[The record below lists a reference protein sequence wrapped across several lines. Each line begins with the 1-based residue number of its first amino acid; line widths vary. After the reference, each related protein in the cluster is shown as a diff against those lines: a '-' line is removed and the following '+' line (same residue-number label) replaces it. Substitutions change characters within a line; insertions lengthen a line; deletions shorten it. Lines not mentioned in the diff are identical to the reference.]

1 MTTNEEQTKQ
11 NNQNE
16 DNEVENKND
25 DMDEQVDNND
35 EQVDNNDEPIYP
47 NKLANRVI
55 VTVNG
60 NRPRNKRPRLQFYV
74 DRARRILRSDE
85 TVTVTGLGQAIS
97 MACTLVEVLKRQ
109 KIAEIE
115 SVRTSVDVDP
125 TFYGGKLSWGRPVT
139 AIRFVLKRGEHAE
152 YVSDYHQR
160 KVIEIF
166 ENRDKDKTGKLAKT
180 IIQGLNMG
188 EIFFAGEERINQA
201 AEFLKGINGDSL
213 NLPDFIRYA
222 SILIH
227 PLLKDRIFKEQLN
240 RKFGIDEND
249 NEDNNEEI
257 GDDDEEDNEH

>member
-1 MTTNEEQTKQ
+1 MTTEETK
-11 NNQNE
+11 NVNQPSTQD
-16 DNEVENKND
+16 DNDELENKGDEEELDERGD
-25 DMDEQVDNND
+25 D
-35 EQVDNNDEPIYP
+35 PIYP

-74 DRARRILRSDE
+74 DRARRILRSDK

-139 AIRFVLKRGEHAE
+139 SIRFVLKRGPHAT

-166 ENRDKDKTGKLAKT
+166 ENRDPQKTGKLSKDKVSE
-180 IIQGLNMG
+180 LNMG
-188 EIFFAGEERINQA
+188 KVFFAGDDRINQA
-201 AEFLKGINGDSL
+201 EQFLKNLDGDSI
-213 NLPDFIRYA
+213 NLPDFIKYA

-227 PLLKDRIFKEQLN
+227 PLLKDRIFKDQLN
-240 RKFGIDEND
+240 KEFGIDDND
-249 NEDNNEEI
+249 VNEENEDMHDEH
-257 GDDDEEDNEH
+257 DDHHDDEE